1 MRSSDWSSDVCSSD
15 LFAHRAPAAGRAMQ
29 IIVVEDERLPIGGF
43 LHVQLEA
50 MPGSDGGLERRH
62 AVFHP
67 PVAVQPTVRE
77 GLGDQPEQPLL
88 AACTQCLNLRRRRR
102 LHPLP
107 PLRSE
112 GHTSELQSLITN

>member
-1 MRSSDWSSDVCSSD
+1 
-15 LFAHRAPAAGRAMQ
+15 MQ
-29 IIVVEDERLPIGGF
+29 TIVVEDERLPIGGF

-77 GLGDQPEQPLL
+77 GLGDQPAQPLL

-102 LHPLP
+102 LH
-107 PLRSE
+107 RSE
-112 GHTSELQSLITN
+112 AHTSELQSLIRISYAILCLTNK

>member
-1 MRSSDWSSDVCSSD
+1 
-15 LFAHRAPAAGRAMQ
+15 MQ
-29 IIVVEDERLPIGGF
+29 TIVVEDERLPIGGF

-77 GLGDQPEQPLL
+77 GPGDQPEQPPL
-88 AACTQCLNLRRRRR
+88 AARTQCLNLRIRRR
-102 LHPLP
+102 LH
-107 PLRSE
+107 
-112 GHTSELQSLITN
+112 SLDRQTVGYGSRVSVRLYLVGRPFFIIYN